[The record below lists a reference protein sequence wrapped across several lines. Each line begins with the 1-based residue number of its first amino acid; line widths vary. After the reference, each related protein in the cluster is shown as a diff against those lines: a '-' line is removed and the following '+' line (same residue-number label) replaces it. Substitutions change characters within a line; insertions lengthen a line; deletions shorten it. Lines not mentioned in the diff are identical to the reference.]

1 MPKGGRPLIYN
12 NGFADTMAALILNGT
27 EIAEQIKAEVAAD
40 VKRLA
45 GQGVRPGLAAV
56 LVGDDPASAIYVR
69 SKIKACDAAGIHG
82 ESITLPAS
90 IPAEELLERVAAL
103 NRRDDIDGI
112 LVQLPLPPH
121 IDKNAILTAVSP
133 DKDVDGL
140 HPVNAGLLSQ
150 RRDSLVP
157 CTPAGVM
164 ELLRRNRIAT
174 SGVEA
179 VVVGRSNIVGKPMA
193 MLLTNADATVT
204 LCHSKTRDL
213 ASVTR
218 GADILVVAV
227 GKPGL
232 ITREHV
238 KPGATVVD
246 IGINRLESI
255 EQVDRFFAGDA
266 KRQMAFAKNGYVLM
280 GDVAPQAAEV
290 AGALTPVPG
299 GVGPLT
305 IAMLLT
311 NTLKA
316 ARARRGTRIAALAER
331 G

>member
-1 MPKGGRPLIYN
+1 
-12 NGFADTMAALILNGT
+12 MAARILNGT
-27 EIAEQIKAEVAAD
+27 EIAEQIKAEVAAE

-45 GQGVRPGLAAV
+45 AQGVRPGLAAV
-56 LVGDDPASAIYVR
+56 LVGEDPASAIYVR
-69 SKIKACDAAGIHG
+69 SKIKACDTLGLLG
-82 ESITLPAS
+82 EEIRLPAS
-90 IPAEELLERVAAL
+90 VSAQELLERVAAL
-103 NRRDDIDGI
+103 NRRADIDGI
-112 LVQLPLPPH
+112 LVQLPLPAQ
-121 IDKNAILTAVSP
+121 IDKFTILSAISP
-133 DKDVDGL
+133 EKDVDGL
-140 HPVNAGLLSQ
+140 HPVNSGLLDQ
-150 RRDSLVP
+150 RRDCLVP

-164 ELLRRNRIAT
+164 ELLRRNQVET
-174 SGVEA
+174 KGVET

-193 MLLTNADATVT
+193 MLLSNADATVT

-218 GADILVVAV
+218 RADLLVVAV

-246 IGINRLESI
+246 IGINRLGKI
-255 EQVDRFFAGDA
+255 EQVNQFFPTDA
-266 KRQMAFAKNGYVLM
+266 KRQMAFAKNGYVLV
-280 GDVAPQAAEV
+280 GDVCPEVAEV

-305 IAMLLT
+305 IAMLMV
-311 NTLKA
+311 NTLQA
-316 ARARRGTRIAALAER
+316 ARVRRGTGSRLHTAPALAER